1 VSSETLNPTLLKC
14 VLKLDSKVFTSCVMG
29 GLAEDMSDEG
39 LIKTTMIVMRPV
51 YWFALK
57 QRRIVELFGY

>member
-1 VSSETLNPTLLKC
+1 
-14 VLKLDSKVFTSCVMG
+14 MG